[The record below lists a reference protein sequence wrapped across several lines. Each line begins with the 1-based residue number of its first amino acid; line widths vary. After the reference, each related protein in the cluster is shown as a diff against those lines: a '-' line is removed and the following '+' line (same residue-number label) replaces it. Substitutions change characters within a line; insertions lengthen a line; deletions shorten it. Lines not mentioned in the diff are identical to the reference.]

1 MKVLIV
7 YHKVD
12 LDGVFS
18 AAVAK
23 MKYESKGYECVL
35 YPWTYGDSMDGIE
48 EKVAGDI
55 DILTLVDL
63 SFPDNERKL
72 LEFNELCP
80 SGVVWI
86 DHHATSIE
94 HYKDARIRGKREI
107 GTAACELTWK
117 FLFPNRDVP
126 LLIQYL
132 SAYDVWNKDRFEWD
146 DVMAVQYAMRGRVG
160 LNVKSAQNYLE
171 YYKNES
177 RELQL
182 SFMDGLIKE
191 GASILG
197 YLSRKNKSECELY
210 SFEAEFMGF
219 KAICMNTLDFNSTT
233 FESAWDPNKYDL
245 MLPFAVKS
253 NGKVRCSLYTTKP
266 EINCGEIAKA
276 LGGGGHRQAAGFE
289 LDFDSEQF
297 QSLMQNNKL
306 I

>member
-23 MKYESKGYECVL
+23 MKYESRGYECVL

-72 LEFNELCP
+72 LEFNLLCP
-80 SGVVWI
+80 YGAVWI
-86 DHHATSIE
+86 DHHATAIE
-94 HYKDARIRGKREI
+94 QCRDLNICGKREI

-117 FLFPNRDVP
+117 YMFPNRDVP

-171 YYKNES
+171 YYRNETN
-177 RELQL
+177 ELQL

-197 YLSRKNKSECELY
+197 YLSRKNKSECEIY

-233 FESAWDPNKYDL
+233 FESVWDPNKYDL

-289 LDFDSEQF
+289 IDFESMEF
-297 QSLMQNNKL
+297 RNLINKSSR